1 MNETAPNVS
10 LDNFPITL
18 GDKKVTVSIQGTD
31 VIKSKNGMTPMINP
45 EKDIF
50 RQIQELYALDD
61 LVEII
66 IYQEC

>member
-18 GDKKVTVSIQGTD
+18 GDKKVAVSIQGTD
-31 VIKSKNGMTPMINP
+31 VIKNKNGMTPMIKP

-61 LVEII
+61 LVEIS
-66 IYQEC
+66 

>member
-18 GDKKVTVSIQGTD
+18 GDKKVAVSIQGTD
-31 VIKSKNGMTPMINP
+31 VIKSKNGMTPVINP
-45 EKDIF
+45 EKDTF

-61 LVEII
+61 LVEIS
-66 IYQEC
+66 